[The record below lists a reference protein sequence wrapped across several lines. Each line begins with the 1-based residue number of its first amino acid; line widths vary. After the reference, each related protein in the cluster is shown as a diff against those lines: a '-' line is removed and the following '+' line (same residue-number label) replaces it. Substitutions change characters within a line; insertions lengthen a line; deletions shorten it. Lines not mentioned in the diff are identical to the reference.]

1 MEIQKLKE
9 HSSPTAQH
17 FFASSRM
24 NLQQTPFIQLLLEH
38 IYSIAT
44 TKTVQQRESC
54 FTVQL
59 YLESFM
65 PRAEED
71 SIQLQH
77 LQGGGI
83 LIWSTDD

>member
-1 MEIQKLKE
+1 
-9 HSSPTAQH
+9 
-17 FFASSRM
+17 M

-44 TKTVQQRESC
+44 TKQYNRESC

-83 LIWSTDD
+83 LILSTDD

>member
-24 NLQQTPFIQLLLEH
+24 NLQQTPFIQLLLGH

-44 TKTVQQRESC
+44 TETVQQRELFHS
-54 FTVQL
+54 TTI
-59 YLESFM
+59 
-65 PRAEED
+65 P
-71 SIQLQH
+71 
-77 LQGGGI
+77 GI
-83 LIWSTDD
+83 IHAKCRSRFNTTSTPTRRRKLNLVNR